1 MREEGLDLNRV
12 WNSQFQI
19 YMWRSHNLLTDQI
32 ISKVNWSCVSL
43 INEKWKEKKNRLM
56 LKSQYFPSTILDQFL
71 NFKNQFVFTFPLACV
86 HSVRSA
92 LHC

>member
-43 INEKWKEKKNRLM
+43 INEKWKEKK
-56 LKSQYFPSTILDQFL
+56 KSIHVRILSLYDSGSSPKFQKSICIHVSSGL
-71 NFKNQFVFTFPLACV
+71 
-86 HSVRSA
+86 HSQRCSA